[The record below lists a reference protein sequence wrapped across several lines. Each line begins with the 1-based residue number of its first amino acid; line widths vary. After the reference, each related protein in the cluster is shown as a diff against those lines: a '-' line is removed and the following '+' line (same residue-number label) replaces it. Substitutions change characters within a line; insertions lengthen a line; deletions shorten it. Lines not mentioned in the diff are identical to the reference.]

1 MNHSRTFMFRAA
13 MFRAA
18 AVFVLACG
26 CHRPEPA
33 ASRQEAPPAAPAPS
47 IGQGGSG
54 SAGSTPSAPA
64 TPTQGIQ
71 APARVSWKVVS
82 SDAKS
87 VTLLAQVHQLTAL
100 SVPLAVSVET
110 PPGVR
115 LVRGPST
122 WTVPPTEQPCIHETR
137 LTFAIDTPPT
147 GDLLLVADARG
158 TGFGIHAT
166 DAYRF
171 GRPEPTP
178 ERPRPTGPEVKLGPR
193 KFGPAVPAPSH

>member
-1 MNHSRTFMFRAA
+1 MNRSRTWL
-13 MFRAA
+13 FRAA
-18 AVFVLACG
+18 AVSVFILG
-26 CHRPEPA
+26 CHRPEPVA
-33 ASRQEAPPAAPAPS
+33 PRQEAPPVAPAPS
-47 IGQGGSG
+47 TGRGGSG
-54 SAGSTPSAPA
+54 NVGSARAS
-64 TPTQGIQ
+64 PTQGIQ

-100 SVPLAVSVET
+100 SVPLAVSVEA

-115 LVRGPST
+115 LVKGPSS
-122 WTVPPTEQPCIHETR
+122 WTVPPTEQPCVHETL
-137 LTFAIDTPPT
+137 LTFAIDSPPS

-178 ERPRPTGPEVKLGPR
+178 QLPRPTGPEVKLGPH
-193 KFGPAVPAPSH
+193 KFGPAVPSQQEATPATPR

>member
-1 MNHSRTFMFRAA
+1 MNRSRTW

-18 AVFVLACG
+18 AVSVLLWG

-33 ASRQEAPPAAPAPS
+33 PKQEAPPAAPAPS
-47 IGQGGSG
+47 TGQGGSG
-54 SAGSTPSAPA
+54 SAGSTRAAPA

-82 SDAKS
+82 SDAKT
-87 VTLLAQVHQLTAL
+87 VTLLAQVHQLTPL
-100 SVPLAVSVET
+100 SVPLAVSVEV

-115 LVRGPST
+115 LIRGPST
-122 WTVPPTEQPCIHETR
+122 WTVPPTEQPRVHETR
-137 LTFAIDTPPT
+137 LTFALDTPPT

-158 TGFGIHAT
+158 AGFGIHAT

-178 ERPRPTGPEVKLGPR
+178 ELPKPTGPEVKLGPR
-193 KFGPAVPAPSH
+193 KFGPAVPSPSH

>member
-1 MNHSRTFMFRAA
+1 M
-13 MFRAA
+13 
-18 AVFVLACG
+18 
-26 CHRPEPA
+26 
-33 ASRQEAPPAAPAPS
+33 APTPS
-47 IGQGGSG
+47 TGQGGSG
-54 SAGSTPSAPA
+54 SAGSAQATPAP
-64 TPTQGIQ
+64 PTQGIQ

-82 SDAKS
+82 SDGKT

-100 SVPLAVSVET
+100 SVPLAVSVEP

-115 LVRGPST
+115 LVKGPST
-122 WTVPPTEQPCIHETR
+122 WTVPPTEQPCVHATQ
-137 LTFAIDTPPT
+137 LTFAIDTPPS

-178 ERPRPTGPEVKLGPR
+178 PLPRPTGPEVKLGPR
-193 KFGPAVPAPSH
+193 KFGPAVPSQQGAAPASPR